1 MDKIIQNIQNI
12 KNWNNNLTAYIFT
25 VLIIF
30 ILLFFSLYWL
40 VYIRNLQSNECKV
53 FDKSYSKINNNLRSL
68 KTDDPLCNYTFK
80 DYYIKSAYN
89 CCNGGAY
96 SNDFVSTCVL
106 KDIIKQG
113 VRGLDL
119 EIFSIDDDPVVA
131 SSTTDNYFVKETF
144 NSIPFNDVINIISF
158 SAFDIGSCPNPTDPI
173 ILHLRFKSSNINM
186 YENMSKI
193 LEKFNDKLLGKEY
206 SYENNKTNFG
216 NTPLMNLLNKIIII
230 VDMNNPTFLKSK
242 NFYEYVNMTSN
253 SLFMRAL
260 TYYNIQY
267 SPDISELTEYNKQN
281 MTIAMPDNGSSPS
294 NISGILV
301 RSCGC
306 QLICM
311 IYQTPDSFLEENELF
326 FDSYTYAFV
335 LKPVILRYI
344 PITIPEPEPP
354 NPQLSYETRTI
365 TTDYYNFNI

>member
-1 MDKIIQNIQNI
+1 MINFIENI
-12 KNWNNNLTAYIFT
+12 KNWNNNLIAYIFSI
-25 VLIIF
+25 LIII

-40 VYIRNLQSNECKV
+40 VYIRNLQSNECNM
-53 FDKSYSKINNNLRSL
+53 FDKSYSKINNNLRTL
-68 KTDDPLCNYTFK
+68 KSDDPQCNYTFK

-96 SNDFVSTCVL
+96 SNDFVDTCVL

-119 EIFSIDDDPVVA
+119 EIFSINDDPVVA

-144 NSIPFNDVINIISF
+144 NSIPFNEVINIISYN
-158 SAFDIGSCPNPTDPI
+158 AFDIGSCPNPTDPI
-173 ILHLRFKSSNINM
+173 VLHLRFKSSNINM

-216 NTPLMNLLNKIIII
+216 NTLIQNLLNKVIII
-230 VDMNNPTFLKSK
+230 VDMNNPYFLNCKD
-242 NFYEYVNMTSN
+242 FYEFVNMTSN

-260 TYYNIQY
+260 SYYDIQY
-267 SPDISELTEYNKQN
+267 SPNIDELTEFNKQN
-281 MTIAMPDNGSSPS
+281 MTIAMPDKGSSPS
-294 NISGILV
+294 NVSAILV

-306 QLICM
+306 QMICM
-311 IYQTPDSFLEENELF
+311 RYQIFDSNLEENELF
-326 FDSYTYAFV
+326 FNSYTYAFV
-335 LKPVILRYI
+335 LKPENLRYI
-344 PITIPEPEPP
+344 PITVPTPPPP
-354 NPQLSYETRTI
+354 NPKLSYETRTI
-365 TTDYYNFNI
+365 NKDYYSFNI